1 MRIPGLFQYSLN
13 PPALSGDDA
22 AAAEEKLP
30 WWVLLERDA
39 YVAKRD
45 NATTAF
51 ALTCNGKPI
60 QVTFCVSRPPR
71 VSYVCVHCPDPDEIN
86 TEPTVLATE
95 QGFVLLSVTVG
106 REGDYTDNFDYYV
119 YHADGAEGPSLVL
132 LPRPPYPFRGNDA
145 GVLCYRNDHTG
156 GKEYI
161 VAALRR
167 DWSWPSGQFDLC
179 LYDSNKPGHWNV
191 HRVSLSKRHGCT
203 KRFYHKN
210 CKVMAVG
217 GDAGTMAFAD
227 LWRGILFCD
236 VLRVGDE
243 AARRRPKEGEPMPL
257 LRYVPVPKPNDSIQ
271 RDARLY
277 RNVAVVGGR
286 LKYVQ
291 LHPRK
296 KPLDGLCLY
305 NDGSSTDGYIIEG
318 WMATTWSRPAAA
330 TSTSSSSSLS
340 PSSSGQDDRWRQ
352 DNNIRDL
359 DTGLK
364 VPNNLGFELLPRRPW
379 QPVLGLQDDADDIV
393 YFTGLVRCM
402 DNKSLVAVAAVDMGK
417 KEMLGATA
425 FSAAP
430 RYIDFAYV
438 HGTVSKYLR

>member
-30 WWVLLERDA
+30 WVLLERDA
-39 YVAKRD
+39 YVAKHD

-60 QVTFCVSRPPR
+60 QVTFCPRRPPS
-71 VSYVCVHCPDPDEIN
+71 VSYVCIHCPDPNEIN
-86 TEPTVLATE
+86 TEPSIVATHE
-95 QGFVLLSVTVG
+95 GFVLLRVAIG
-106 REGDYTDNFDYYV
+106 RKDEYLKNFDYYV
-119 YHADGAEGPSLVL
+119 YHAEGPSLML
-132 LPRPPYPFRGNDA
+132 LPRPPKHFEFDGRDA
-145 GVLCYRNDHTG
+145 GVLCY
-156 GKEYI
+156 GKKGYI
-161 VAALRR
+161 VAALR
-167 DWSWPSGQFDLC
+167 DEGWWPDGQFDLC

-191 HRVSLSKRHGCT
+191 HRVLLSKRHGR
-203 KRFYHKN
+203 KKHFFHMN
-210 CKVMAVG
+210 CQVVAIG

-227 LWRGILFCD
+227 HWHGILFCD

-257 LRYVPVPKPNDSIQ
+257 LRYVPVPEPDDSIE
-271 RDARLY
+271 RDARLH
-277 RNVAVVGGR
+277 RNIAVVGDR

-296 KPLDGLCLY
+296 KPFDGRCFY
-305 NDGSSTDGYIIEG
+305 SDGPYTDGYIIEG
-318 WMATTWSRPAAA
+318 WMASTWSRPVVA
-330 TSTSSSSSLS
+330 TSTSSPSSL
-340 PSSSGQDDRWRQ
+340 GEDDRWRQ
-352 DNNIRDL
+352 DTGIRDL
-359 DTGLK
+359 NTSLK
-364 VPNNLGFELLPRRPW
+364 VPTNLGLELLPRRPW

-393 YFTGLVRCM
+393 YLTALVHCM
-402 DNKSLVAVAAVDMGK
+402 DNKWWVAVAAVDMGK
-417 KEMLGATA
+417 KELLGATA

-438 HGTVSKYLR
+438 HSTVSKYLR

>member
-1 MRIPGLFQYSLN
+1 MHRLTSVQISGLRRYSRN
-13 PPALSGDDA
+13 PPAVSA
-22 AAAEEKLP
+22 AVEDKLP
-30 WWVLLERDA
+30 WVLLERDA

-51 ALTCNGKPI
+51 ALTCHGKPI
-60 QVTFCVSRPPR
+60 QVTFCACRPPR

-95 QGFVLLSVTVG
+95 QGFVLLAVTVG
-106 REGDYTDNFDYYV
+106 REGDYTKNFDYYV

-145 GVLCYRNDHTG
+145 GVLCYHNDHTG

-161 VAALRR
+161 VVALCR

-179 LYDSNKPGHWNV
+179 LYDSNKSGHWNV
-191 HRVSLSKRHGCT
+191 HRVSLSKRRGRKKH
-203 KRFYHKN
+203 FYHKN
-210 CKVMAVG
+210 CKVVAVG

-243 AARRRPKEGEPMPL
+243 AARRRPKEGEPMPC
-257 LRYVPVPKPNDSIQ
+257 S
-271 RDARLY
+271 
-277 RNVAVVGGR
+277 
-286 LKYVQ
+286 
-291 LHPRK
+291 
-296 KPLDGLCLY
+296 
-305 NDGSSTDGYIIEG
+305 G

-340 PSSSGQDDRWRQ
+340 SLGEDDRWRQ
-352 DNNIRDL
+352 DTSIRDL
-359 DTGLK
+359 NTGLM
-364 VPNNLGFELLPRRPW
+364 VPNNLGFELLSRRPW

-393 YFTGLVRCM
+393 YFTALVRCM
-402 DNKSLVAVAAVDMGK
+402 DNKSCVAVAAVDMGK
-417 KEMLGATA
+417 KELLGATA

-438 HGTVSKYLR
+438 HSTVSKYLRLPSDHRL

>member
-22 AAAEEKLP
+22 AAAEEKIP
-30 WWVLLERDA
+30 WVLLERDA
-39 YVAKRD
+39 YVAKHD

-60 QVTFCVSRPPR
+60 QVTFCPRRPPS
-71 VSYVCVHCPDPDEIN
+71 VSYACIHCPDPNEIN
-86 TEPTVLATE
+86 TEPSIVATQE
-95 QGFVLLSVTVG
+95 GFVLLRVAIG
-106 REGDYTDNFDYYV
+106 RKDEYLKNFDYYV
-119 YHADGAEGPSLVL
+119 YHAEGPSLML
-132 LPRPPYPFRGNDA
+132 LPRLPKHFDGRDA
-145 GVLCYRNDHTG
+145 GVLCYG
-156 GKEYI
+156 QEGYI
-161 VAALRR
+161 VAALRHEG
-167 DWSWPSGQFDLC
+167 WWPDGQFDLC
-179 LYDSNKPGHWNV
+179 IYDSNKPGHWNV
-191 HRVSLSKRHGCT
+191 HRVSLSKRHGRKKHFFHIICQ
-203 KRFYHKN
+203 
-210 CKVMAVG
+210 VVAIG

-227 LWRGILFCD
+227 HWHGILFCD

-257 LRYVPVPKPNDSIQ
+257 LRYVPVPEPHDSMLG
-271 RDARLY
+271 DARLY

-296 KPLDGLCLY
+296 KPLDGICFY

-330 TSTSSSSSLS
+330 TSASSSSSLS
-340 PSSSGQDDRWRQ
+340 TSSSGDDDRWRK
-352 DNNIRDL
+352 DTSIRDL
-359 DTGLK
+359 NTGLK
-364 VPNNLGFELLPRRPW
+364 VPSNLGFELVSRRPW
-379 QPVLGLQDDADDIV
+379 QPVLGLQDDAEDIV
-393 YFTGLVRCM
+393 YFTAMVQRM
-402 DNKSLVAVAAVDMGK
+402 DYKEWVAVAAVDMGK
-417 KEMLGATA
+417 KELLGATA

-438 HGTVSKYLR
+438 HSTVSKYLR